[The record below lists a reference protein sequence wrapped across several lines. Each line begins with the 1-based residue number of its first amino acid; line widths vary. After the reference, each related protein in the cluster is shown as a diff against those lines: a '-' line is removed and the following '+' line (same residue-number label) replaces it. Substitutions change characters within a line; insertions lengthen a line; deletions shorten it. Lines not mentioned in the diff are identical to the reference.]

1 MKIIDKLDLT
11 EIKNFCYSED
21 SVKGMKMKST
31 DGGKYLQTTRIIRD
45 LDPEYTFKTIK
56 IYYGESKYLNKKYSK
71 IRKLKN

>member
-56 IYYGESKYLNKKYSK
+56 I
-71 IRKLKN
+71 